1 MSKTVT
7 IIIPCYNESMSIPL
21 LVPELEKIALSNSQY
36 NWEYL
41 FINDGSLDNT
51 LDVLRQLRH
60 RNKRVNFIDLSRN
73 FGKELAMLAGFDNAK
88 GDCVIIMD
96 ADLQHPPQV
105 IPSMLEKWEKGY
117 DDIYAKRL
125 SRGKESRLRKWMS
138 PLYYR
143 ILSSIA
149 RIDVLPNVGDF
160 RLLDRK
166 CINALQQM
174 REKNR
179 YTKGMYCYIG
189 FKKTSVE
196 FYTQER
202 IAGKSSMC
210 FRTLFNLAVEGI
222 LSYTTAPLRIA
233 TIVGIIT
240 SLLAFCYMLF
250 VFMKALIWGDPVRG
264 YPTLMIVIL
273 FLGGIQLMS
282 LGIIGEYL
290 GRVFTETKNRPS
302 YFIRTIN
309 DENL

>member
-21 LVPELEKIALSNSQY
+21 LVTELEKIALSNSQY

-138 PLYYR
+138 LLYYR

-166 CINALQQM
+166 CINALQ
-174 REKNR
+174 
-179 YTKGMYCYIG
+179 
-189 FKKTSVE
+189 
-196 FYTQER
+196 
-202 IAGKSSMC
+202 
-210 FRTLFNLAVEGI
+210 
-222 LSYTTAPLRIA
+222 
-233 TIVGIIT
+233 
-240 SLLAFCYMLF
+240 
-250 VFMKALIWGDPVRG
+250 
-264 YPTLMIVIL
+264 
-273 FLGGIQLMS
+273 
-282 LGIIGEYL
+282 
-290 GRVFTETKNRPS
+290 
-302 YFIRTIN
+302 
-309 DENL
+309 

>member
-1 MSKTVT
+1 
-7 IIIPCYNESMSIPL
+7 
-21 LVPELEKIALSNSQY
+21 
-36 NWEYL
+36 
-41 FINDGSLDNT
+41 
-51 LDVLRQLRH
+51 
-60 RNKRVNFIDLSRN
+60 
-73 FGKELAMLAGFDNAK
+73 
-88 GDCVIIMD
+88 
-96 ADLQHPPQV
+96 
-105 IPSMLEKWEKGY
+105 
-117 DDIYAKRL
+117 
-125 SRGKESRLRKWMS
+125 
-138 PLYYR
+138 
-143 ILSSIA
+143 
-149 RIDVLPNVGDF
+149 
-160 RLLDRK
+160 
-166 CINALQQM
+166 
-174 REKNR
+174 
-179 YTKGMYCYIG
+179 MYCYIG